1 MDLYGDR
8 VTTNDY
14 FSLSNYLSSFFFR
27 LIVKFIRV
35 CLISITPEM
44 NLNL

>member
-1 MDLYGDR
+1 MEIGLQLMIIFHYQIICHH
-8 VTTNDY
+8 
-14 FSLSNYLSSFFFR
+14 FFFR